1 MAAAFGSKLTLN
13 SHPNPPAA
21 ATQPR
26 CGLGAVYDNRKSE
39 TDVPEGFELRNAV
52 SARQIGLDSTV
63 TERSTDNIYNL

>member
-1 MAAAFGSKLTLN
+1 MAAAFGPKLTLN

-39 TDVPEGFELRNAV
+39 TDVPEGRNAV

>member
-1 MAAAFGSKLTLN
+1 MAATFGPKLTLN

-21 ATQPR
+21 ATQPG

-52 SARQIGLDSTV
+52 SAAKSVLTLPL
-63 TERSTDNIYNL
+63 RSVRLTIFTT